1 MTSRMLKKI
10 YNEIKK
16 NDKIVIARHVG
27 ADPDALGSSLG
38 LKELILNTFPNKE
51 VYAVGTT
58 VSRFKQFGKVDK
70 VSNYTKQQ
78 YEGETPVTYSKS
90 LEVTLHEEKKEPVTV
105 IINNSVENPVA
116 GKIYEFEFMI
126 DNKKELKDNIES
138 IFKNC
143 LVVEIRETTKTGLA
157 QRQDE
162 IK

>member
-1 MTSRMLKKI
+1 MER
-10 YNEIKK
+10 
-16 NDKIVIARHVG
+16 
-27 ADPDALGSSLG
+27 
-38 LKELILNTFPNKE
+38 
-51 VYAVGTT
+51 
-58 VSRFKQFGKVDK
+58 
-70 VSNYTKQQ
+70 
-78 YEGETPVTYSKS
+78 
-90 LEVTLHEEKKEPVTV
+90 TLQEEKKEPMTG
-105 IINNSVENPVA
+105 IRNNAVENPVA

>member
-1 MTSRMLKKI
+1 M
-10 YNEIKK
+10 
-16 NDKIVIARHVG
+16 
-27 ADPDALGSSLG
+27 
-38 LKELILNTFPNKE
+38 
-51 VYAVGTT
+51 
-58 VSRFKQFGKVDK
+58 
-70 VSNYTKQQ
+70 
-78 YEGETPVTYSKS
+78 
-90 LEVTLHEEKKEPVTV
+90 
-105 IINNSVENPVA
+105 A